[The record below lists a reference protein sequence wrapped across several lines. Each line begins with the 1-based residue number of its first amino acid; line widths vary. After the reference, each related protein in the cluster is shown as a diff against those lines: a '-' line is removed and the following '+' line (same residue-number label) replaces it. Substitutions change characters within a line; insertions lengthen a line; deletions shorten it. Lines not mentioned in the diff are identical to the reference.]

1 MLARLRRTPYRP
13 LIPWVLLTVLLGAG
27 VVLVH
32 LLVVMPA
39 HARLDQ
45 AEASWRAARDKAA
58 QRLDARAARKDLA
71 LVMNALPAHRDFVQL
86 PFALTQV
93 AQRDRVT
100 MPGLSSSLEKAAG
113 DRFQAAMLRGA
124 VTGRYEDLR
133 RFIHHLERTDGFL
146 FIDSLD
152 VSQSNKKAGTVTFNL
167 TVRTYIRDG
176 QGPSVPVP
184 AVTP

>member
-1 MLARLRRTPYRP
+1 MLARLKRTPYGP
-13 LIPWVLLTVLLGAG
+13 LLPWIMLTGLLVTG
-27 VVLVH
+27 VVLAH

-39 HARLDQ
+39 QARLDQ
-45 AEASWRAARDKAA
+45 AEAAWRAARDKAA
-58 QRLDARAARKDLA
+58 QRLDARAARKDLT
-71 LVMNALPAHRDFVQL
+71 LVLNALPAHRDFVQL
-86 PFALTQV
+86 PFALAQV
-93 AQRDRVT
+93 AQWDRVA
-100 MPGLSSSLEKAAG
+100 MPSLSSSLEKAEAG
-113 DRFQAAMLRGA
+113 RFPAAMLRGA

-176 QGPSVPVP
+176 QRPGVSAPLVAP
-184 AVTP
+184 